1 MFFLVNER
9 HEDISKK
16 ILDYLLKNP
25 EAGDTLEGISRWWVQ
40 SEYIEQSVDEVA
52 SVLERLTEKGWVKK
66 QEVKG
71 GSPLYK
77 VCGET

>member
-1 MFFLVNER
+1 VNER
-9 HEDISKK
+9 QEDISKK

-25 EAGDTLEGISRWWVQ
+25 DAGDTLEGISRWWVQ

-52 SVLERLTEKGWVKK
+52 SVLERLTEEGVVKK

-71 GSPLYK
+71 SNALYK
-77 VCGET
+77 IRKET

>member
-1 MFFLVNER
+1 VNER
-9 HEDISKK
+9 QEDISKK

-25 EAGDTLEGISRWWVQ
+25 DAGDTLEGISRWWVQ

-52 SVLERLTEKGWVKK
+52 SVLERLTKEGVVKK

-71 GSPLYK
+71 GSSVYK

>member
-1 MFFLVNER
+1 MNER
-9 HEDISKK
+9 QEDISKK

-25 EAGDTLEGISRWWVQ
+25 DAGDTLEGISRWWIQ

-52 SVLERLTEKGWVKK
+52 SVIERLTKEGVVKK
-66 QEVKG
+66 QEKKG
-71 GSPLYK
+71 VSPIYK

>member
-1 MFFLVNER
+1 MNER
-9 HEDISKK
+9 QEDISKK

-25 EAGDTLEGISRWWVQ
+25 DAGDTLEGVSRWWVQ

-52 SVLERLTEKGWVKK
+52 SVLDGLTEKGLVKK
-66 QEVKG
+66 QVVKG

>member
-1 MFFLVNER
+1 MNVR
-9 HEDISKK
+9 QEDISKK

-25 EAGDTLEGISRWWVQ
+25 DAGDTLEGISRWWVQ

-66 QEVKG
+66 QEIKD
-71 GSPLYK
+71 GSPFFKLCK
-77 VCGET
+77 ET